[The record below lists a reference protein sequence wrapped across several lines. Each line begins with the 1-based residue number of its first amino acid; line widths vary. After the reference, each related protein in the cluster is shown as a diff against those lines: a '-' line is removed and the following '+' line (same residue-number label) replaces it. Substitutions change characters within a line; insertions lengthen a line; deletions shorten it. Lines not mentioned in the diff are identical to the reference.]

1 MKATQLPL
9 TNLLATPEAFGLPAG
24 MLVRMD
30 GAPDYRHL
38 AYLDIMSA
46 QTAASLPE
54 AVLEAD
60 GSAAIYLSSDA
71 SLLSDTMRLAA
82 LRETL
87 ACRGDARYLGV
98 AQPGVLHVFPLGF
111 YGEKAPGYIKQIS
124 LQPGGELHDFLA
136 GLSEDEEPVTAEKTW
151 LDGYL
156 LDLLRSTARRLK
168 KTNALSDGQVLS
180 LVGRGLFARFIV
192 DRGIVR
198 ESDARS
204 ISPHATSLEALF
216 DTPEAAADSCAWLD
230 ATFNGNLLPLLDD
243 DAHSAPA
250 YREFFAALDET
261 ARRIVCLELG
271 NVMRRAAHGQL
282 PMDWQRIQ
290 FDHVPAD
297 TLSQVY
303 EHFAHYYWR
312 EFAAATSIHYTPRRI
327 AQILVDSAFAGLRI
341 PDPSRAR
348 ILDPA
353 VGAGIFL
360 VLAFKRLV
368 RERWRLTGDR
378 KSVV

>member
-216 DTPEAAADSCAWLD
+216 VT
-230 ATFNGNLLPLLDD
+230 TF
-243 DAHSAPA
+243 
-250 YREFFAALDET
+250 
-261 ARRIVCLELG
+261 
-271 NVMRRAAHGQL
+271 
-282 PMDWQRIQ
+282 
-290 FDHVPAD
+290 FD
-297 TLSQVY
+297 
-303 EHFAHYYWR
+303 
-312 EFAAATSIHYTPRRI
+312 
-327 AQILVDSAFAGLRI
+327 G
-341 PDPSRAR
+341 
-348 ILDPA
+348 
-353 VGAGIFL
+353 
-360 VLAFKRLV
+360 
-368 RERWRLTGDR
+368 
-378 KSVV
+378 